1 MGKGLFITFEGTEG
15 SGKTTQ
21 VELLGAKLAYRQP
34 VVVREPGGTELGE
47 RMRQLLLFSGMEI
60 DGEAEMYIFMAA
72 RRQLLQELITP
83 SLNLGRIVI
92 ADRYHDST
100 LAYQGGGRG
109 VPVPWPATFPRPDM
123 TFLLALP
130 VQKGRER
137 QLSAGKSADR
147 VERESVEFH
156 NRVAAEYERL
166 ASAEPERFT
175 RLDAHESRE
184 ALHHKVMS
192 RVTPAVDALS

>member
-1 MGKGLFITFEGTEG
+1 MHMFGRTIQVA
-15 SGKTTQ
+15 Q

-72 RRQLLQELITP
+72 RRQLLQELINP
-83 SLNLGRIVI
+83 ALALGRIVI
-92 ADRYHDST
+92 ADRYQDST
-100 LAYQGGGRG
+100 FAYQGGGRG
-109 VPVPWPATFPRPDM
+109 VPVTWPSTFPRPDM

-147 VERESVEFH
+147 VERESLEFH
-156 NRVAAEYERL
+156 NRVAEAYERL
-166 ASAEPERFT
+166 AAAEPDRIT
-175 RLDAHESRE
+175 RLDASEPRE
-184 ALHHKVMS
+184 VVHHKVIS
-192 RVTPAVDALS
+192 RVQPAVDALS